1 MKKKSV
7 IIIIVVLIVCAIF
20 LAIKLF
26 GNNTNEVLNQEE
38 HLNNSENISTSKDV
52 EQLNVILNNK
62 ELWYKDDEFDKYSY
76 AVTDLDQNGRLEI
89 ISSICQ
95 GTGLYT
101 YTTIYEVNET
111 LDRLSLCESN
121 LEEYD
126 SQADIIKDAWNVF
139 YDKENSKYYYIF
151 DDVTRNGMAEV
162 YENKRYFSLNNGNIV
177 EEYLVR
183 KSTIYQNG
191 TPEITFTD
199 VNDNVITEE
208 EYNNFENQHFANLE
222 KMIVNIEWLAN
233 YSEIGLAELE
243 NSYSN
248 FKLTK

>member
-1 MKKKSV
+1 MNKKK
-7 IIIIVVLIVCAIF
+7 IGIIVILIICAIVV
-20 LAIKLF
+20 
-26 GNNTNEVLNQEE
+26 TNQLLSKGPEE
-38 HLNNSENISTSKDV
+38 ILNSEDNLHNSGDTSTQKDL

-62 ELWYKDDEFDKYSY
+62 ELWYKDDEFDQYSY

-111 LDRLSLCESN
+111 LEELNLCESN

-126 SQADIIKDAWNVF
+126 SQADIIKKNWIVF
-139 YDKENSKYYYIF
+139 YDKYTEKYYYVLE
-151 DDVTRNGMAEV
+151 DVTRNGMAEL
-162 YENKRYFSLNNGNIV
+162 YENKRYFCLFNGESV

-191 TPEITFTD
+191 IPEITFTD
-199 VNDNVITEE
+199 VNDNIINEE
-208 EYNNFENQHFANLE
+208 EYNKFENKYFNSFE
-222 KMIVNIEWLAN
+222 KMMVNIEWL
-233 YSEIGLAELE
+233 SGFTDISITELE
-243 NSYSN
+243 ISYRN
-248 FKLTK
+248 FNLTK